1 MKSTLGKIY
10 LTLAGI
16 VFTATLA
23 AAYNHQSRQVATLG
37 PAVTPQQLCCGN
49 PICPPICPKK

>member
-1 MKSTLGKIY
+1 MKTTLGKIY

-23 AAYNHQSRQVATLG
+23 AAYNHQPRQVVTSG
-37 PAVTPQQLCCGN
+37 PVVTPQQLCCN
-49 PICPPICPKK
+49 PYCPPICPKK